1 MNTIYKREM
10 SSFFKSPI
18 AYVIIAVYL
27 FVFGYFS
34 MSYNFAGGS
43 VYIGMTLQTM
53 TSILPII
60 IPIITM
66 KLLAEEKRNGTE
78 VLLRTSPISMWEVVL
93 GKFFAAYTLFALM
106 NAATLIH
113 VFLMSAY
120 APLPVAETVGA
131 YLGYMLQGLLFV
143 AVGIFASSI
152 TESQIIAAIVG
163 VVILFSTTGLYSI
176 GSLVG
181 GWFGN
186 AIMWISPLTKYAE
199 FANGMINFASIV
211 FYVSFAAVM
220 LLVTESNMER
230 KRWN

>member
-18 AYVIIAVYL
+18 AYVVIAVYL

-43 VYIGMTLQTM
+43 VYIGTTLQTM

-66 KLLAEEKRNGTE
+66 KLIADEKRNGTE

-93 GKFFAAYTLFALM
+93 GKFFAAYTLFVIM

-113 VFLMSAY
+113 VFLMAAY
-120 APLPVAETVGA
+120 APLPIAETIGA
-131 YLGYMLQGLLFV
+131 YLGYMLQGLLCV
-143 AVGIFASSI
+143 AVGIFASSL

-176 GSLVG
+176 GSLIG
-181 GWFGN
+181 GWLGN

-199 FANGMINFASIV
+199 FANGILNFASVV
-211 FYVSFAAVM
+211 FYVSFAAIM